1 MSNFDPRHH
10 PRRPDGKFVERP
22 TAAAP
27 DPDLVADLADRP
39 LPPDPLAATFT
50 RTVTVD
56 RTIHVPET
64 GHDIDIPAGL
74 EPVDD
79 SVFVG
84 DGRRGHGWTR
94 VAWVVDDPDTDDPVL
109 ADEGAECWDV
119 RHDRRHAEGLESAC
133 WNVAAYAESRGV
145 DPGRVFP
152 IRSSSRAEG
161 TTWEVI
167 DPDEDGRAHNADGLY
182 VVPEDVDPDARAAYA
197 AGLMDE
203 DDGRWW
209 STAARNAPTA
219 TPTTCAPVQPR
230 AATLPH
236 RARRPK
242 RRSRGSARPARTSAG
257 RSGSHRRAVSV
268 RRRRPAVEV
277 CGSGS
282 GFSKP
287 AANPRPG
294 PTGPTVTAFDF
305 RRRCRWPPGGV
316 GRRRSGGSARDE
328 PSSGRRGPG
337 TPLRWGRDAR
347 SSLPASG

>member
-197 AGLMDE
+197 AGAMVDRTAWSHGRCYGIASV
-203 DDGRWW
+203 DIGPDGRPDGAIEVTGGWLDTGRDGDE
-209 STAARNAPTA
+209 TAQSEARS
-219 TPTTCAPVQPR
+219 
-230 AATLPH
+230 L
-236 RARRPK
+236 
-242 RRSRGSARPARTSAG
+242 AG
-257 RSGSHRRAVSV
+257 RPLGFQERR
-268 RRRRPAVEV
+268 
-277 CGSGS
+277 
-282 GFSKP
+282 
-287 AANPRPG
+287 
-294 PTGPTVTAFDF
+294 
-305 RRRCRWPPGGV
+305 
-316 GRRRSGGSARDE
+316 
-328 PSSGRRGPG
+328 
-337 TPLRWGRDAR
+337 
-347 SSLPASG
+347 